1 MSSAWRLFS
10 RFPPRQACMLR
21 MLRRYPVK
29 SLLGERMP
37 TLRLI
42 DDGVEG
48 DPACGAY
55 RIAADGESPD
65 SIVYNAPDTVPK

>member
-1 MSSAWRLFS
+1 MAAVQSISTTASLHVAQLW
-10 RFPPRQACMLR
+10 
-21 MLRRYPVK
+21 RYPVK

-48 DPACGAY
+48 
-55 RIAADGESPD
+55 ESPD